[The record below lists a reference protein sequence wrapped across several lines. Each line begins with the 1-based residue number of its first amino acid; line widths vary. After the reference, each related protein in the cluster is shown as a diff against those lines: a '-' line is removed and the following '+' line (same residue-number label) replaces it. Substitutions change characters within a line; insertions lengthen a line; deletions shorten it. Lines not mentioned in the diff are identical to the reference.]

1 MTNDS
6 IGKIMVP
13 LEVVLGST
21 SLPVESVATIQP
33 GTIIELTS
41 LAGEPVTLVASGEPV
56 AKGEVVIIDEN
67 FGIRVTEVLPGAPR
81 MPSSCTFGCA
91 GSPMNAKF
99 SPSEPPRPRKSW
111 LTDTTPRS
119 GHGLTVEPKPLRP

>member
-81 MPSSCTFGCA
+81 
-91 GSPMNAKF
+91 
-99 SPSEPPRPRKSW
+99 E
-111 LTDTTPRS
+111 
-119 GHGLTVEPKPLRP
+119 